1 MLDTV
6 PSDKK
11 EDAQKVFDSYVEKIN
26 SDTTEDAIKNDLEE
40 GKTKLKKYGASD
52 VTDNTPTPN
61 GNTSTTLDGSGA
73 TEKESDVATTSGVK
87 TGDDNMSIIAIAG
100 AAIMAALA
108 AAFISLKKFIKR

>member
-1 MLDTV
+1 M
-6 PSDKK
+6 
-11 EDAQKVFDSYVEKIN
+11 FDSYVEKIN
-26 SDTTEDAIKNDLEE
+26 SDTTEDAIQNDLEE

-61 GNTSTTLDGSGA
+61 GNTSTTLDGSGSGA
-73 TEKESDVATTSGVK
+73 TEKGSDAATTSGVK

>member
-26 SDTTEDAIKNDLEE
+26 SDTTEDAIK
-40 GKTKLKKYGASD
+40 KTKLKKYGASD
-52 VTDNTPTPN
+52 VTDNTPAPN
-61 GNTSTTLDGSGA
+61 GNTSTTLDGSGSGA
-73 TEKESDVATTSGVK
+73 TEKGSDVATTSGVK
-87 TGDDNMSIIAIAG
+87 TGDDNMGIIAIAG
-100 AAIMAALA
+100 AAITAALA